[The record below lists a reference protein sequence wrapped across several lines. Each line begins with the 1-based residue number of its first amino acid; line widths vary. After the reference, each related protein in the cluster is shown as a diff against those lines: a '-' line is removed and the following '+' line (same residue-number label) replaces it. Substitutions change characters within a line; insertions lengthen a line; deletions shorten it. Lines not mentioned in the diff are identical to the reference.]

1 MKELFFDKSKW
12 ESHKNIEINF
22 NELKKENTIYT
33 NTEPHEGFFDGYFT
47 VIRDPQTRK
56 VGLYYRSQKDRFNYH
71 HGGFTCYSES
81 DDGIT
86 FTKPKFKFYKQNGK
100 KNNIILNEICASH
113 NFSPFYDINTNTY
126 KAVGGQHLFDI
137 HFKKNHEEIY
147 FHQKCKSLT
156 KIYYDKTIC
165 WGLHNKKGSYVDSSI
180 NHPCRCNGL
189 YGYESTDGV
198 KWKLIQDT
206 PIITGF
212 HPGHNDILHGI
223 ATYDS
228 LMSCLYNKQKDLYF
242 LYSRANVGKQERYI
256 QYTTSKDF
264 INWEPMKLIK
274 MDPKYRKGDNYYIS
288 NFFQYPDSNIFMSIL
303 PYFNKLTCKKKGGK
317 IYLFHS
323 KDATTWKRCS
333 KLFSTGGFNGL
344 VQKIKNNC
352 QPVNNI
358 IISNDSKR
366 LYVYIHENFYGY
378 YPGKPTYVDRY
389 SIRLDGFS
397 SVKSKNGYFITIP

>member
-1 MKELFFDKSKW
+1 
-12 ESHKNIEINF
+12 
-22 NELKKENTIYT
+22 
-33 NTEPHEGFFDGYFT
+33 
-47 VIRDPQTRK
+47 
-56 VGLYYRSQKDRFNYH
+56 
-71 HGGFTCYSES
+71 
-81 DDGIT
+81 
-86 FTKPKFKFYKQNGK
+86 
-100 KNNIILNEICASH
+100 
-113 NFSPFYDINTNTY
+113 
-126 KAVGGQHLFDI
+126 
-137 HFKKNHEEIY
+137 
-147 FHQKCKSLT
+147 SLT
-156 KIYYDKTIC
+156 KIHYDKSIC

-189 YGYESTDGV
+189 YGYESTDGI

-228 LMSCLYNKQKDLYF
+228 LMSCLYNKQKELYF

-256 QYTTSKDF
+256 QYATSKDF
-264 INWEPMKLIK
+264 INWEPMKLIR
-274 MDPKYRKGDNYYIS
+274 MDPKYGKGDNYYIS

-323 KDATTWKRCS
+323 KDATIWKRCS
-333 KLFSTGGFNGL
+333 ELFSTGGFNGL
-344 VQKIKNNC
+344 VQKIKNDC

-397 SVKSKNGYFITIP
+397 SVKSKNGHFITKKTKFVGNKIQLNYKSWNVNGYIKISILDSNLIPIENYDEINCDKLIGDELCKDVSWNNKTELSSILEDDY